1 MIQVITTYKCRVC
14 GSEHIVKNGTNKAGN
29 AQYHCKDCGAYR
41 VLDPKQ
47 TENAQRQAQVLR
59 AYRERASL
67 RGLERIFGVARQ
79 QVIGWIEAEL
89 RRLPTLLDSLLP
101 KRRSDILELDE
112 LWAFVYSRENE
123 RWLWTALCRRT
134 RQVVAFVIGDRSA
147 VTCRHLWET
156 IPPAYRRCRT
166 YTDFWQAYQAV
177 LPERTHHPVGK
188 DTGQT
193 AHQERWYN
201 TLRQRVG
208 RFVRKTLSF
217 SKSERNHELTTRWFI
232 IEYNLTVRASLAG

>member
-1 MIQVITTYKCRVC
+1 MIQVTTTYKCRVC
-14 GSEHIVKNGTNKAGN
+14 GSENIVKNGTNRAGN
-29 AQYHCKDCGAYR
+29 AQYHCKDCGVYR
-41 VLDPKQ
+41 VLEPQ
-47 TENAQRQAQVLR
+47 QINNVLRRTQVLR
-59 AYRERASL
+59 AYKERASL

-79 QVIGWIEAEL
+79 QIIGWIEDEL

-101 KRRSDILELDE
+101 KRRGDILELDE
-112 LWAFVYSRENE
+112 LWAFVYQRNNE
-123 RWLWTALCRRT
+123 CWLWTALCRRT
-134 RQVVAFVIGDRSA
+134 RQIVAFVIGDHSA
-147 VTCRHLWET
+147 ATCRRLWEA
-156 IPPAYRRCRT
+156 IPPAYRRCRA
-166 YTDFWQAYQAV
+166 YTDFWRAYQAV

-217 SKSERNHELTTRWFI
+217 SKSERNHELVTRWFI
-232 IEYNLTVRASLAG
+232 IGYNLQISGLST